1 MRDEEARVDD
11 ETAAALDP
19 SEAFEL
25 LSLAPAASVTIDPTR
40 YVTLRDMFSLTL
52 RHSSGQTLTRRVELF
67 LRDSDSA
74 EGGSDILVAEL
85 RDDGHGLL
93 FAPID
98 SSLCSARQGG
108 LPGEAVVMVRGTS
121 DDGQE
126 WHEILL
132 LYSDHVDA
140 CIDWIDALGSN
151 PRPPV
156 IARQQ
161 SFIRARQP
169 LSIEPRYDLEPVPAS
184 RQAAGQTQQPTPGL
198 SHLSS
203 SRLHDRETRSLSES
217 SCAGQAEGYEGRNN
231 AISQASSPV
240 LPSSP
245 VVTVKQRPSP
255 KSPQAGGSS
264 QLSAERP
271 TTPRS
276 PKASGGAAT
285 QAGTN
290 QSSGLRRVNAKRAS
304 RSFDHSG
311 GTWQDRRAASVGG
324 GGSPRSELSVASVG
338 STPKEAFFARQDLAA
353 PDFEISATST
363 AAAVKPTSRA
373 RLSPDQDRRQDSNLR
388 QDTRPSGAS
397 VKSAALPG
405 GNKQAI
411 QSRSQ
416 PSPSQSNESHLEDFD
431 LEKIYSP
438 DPDLA
443 RRKTTWGKKSTSPS
457 PVTPQHTSTLPSV
470 GSPSLSNRR
479 NGAFRDVTGSSGNI
493 EQAGDNTAAQNT
505 HRAGNSPLDIPHN
518 PGLTNE
524 STETVEGLAP
534 STPPLYAVPAPSRL
548 KNDIKVN
555 AGLPALTPSFRSGSR
570 SSSPLKNEYEPSA
583 TSEDSSEDAS
593 VAADI
598 QLPDDDDEHDTLS
611 DTTSEEADEELED
624 GDAPT
629 PLLPIG
635 ALQRLR
641 RVSRPGSNRT
651 ANLPSL
657 APSDSASQ
665 APYRSVPSQPM
676 ETARAIAS
684 VFAWSEGRGVW
695 ESLHPTEC
703 SIVVTGG
710 LIEVHE
716 MTAEHSAPRATP
728 AASGDRDSMSG
739 SPNFRPGRLPLVGQ
753 ELTPLVMVHRGTA
766 LDISVRSPPTARSTL
781 DCGSRIM
788 FRSRNPS
795 ECEALYGL
803 VTAARLNN
811 PTYVALQHARCR
823 HVGPGY
829 SALRGRQSQRRKSWL
844 GWGRKRSQRGDSVAE
859 PSVSA
864 SECSVGTR
872 RSLLSAMG
880 FLDRSGRF
888 FSTPLS
894 STSGSIASTEPTAA
908 SSGENSGASTP
919 AQESSPGKN
928 NSIGPAE
935 TKCRLH
941 VRADRGK
948 RWHSMGSTR
957 LTIEPSPVVGS
968 GSFFPGPVDER
979 RIIVKAK
986 STRKVFVDACLGS
999 RSFMRVGTCGIAFEV
1014 REDICG
1020 PTGEVG
1026 QAGPTGGTGVQHKI
1040 YLISVSFCVSLG
1052 RYNLLRV
1059 VLSLLDL
1066 LRSRPFPSVQA
1077 SADDDRVISVWHSL
1091 AVQSS
1096 PVKYRF

>member
-1 MRDEEARVDD
+1 
-11 ETAAALDP
+11 
-19 SEAFEL
+19 
-25 LSLAPAASVTIDPTR
+25 
-40 YVTLRDMFSLTL
+40 MFSLTL
-52 RHSSGQTLTRRVELF
+52 RHSSGQTITRRVELF
-67 LRDSDSA
+67 LRDSDSG
-74 EGGSDILVAEL
+74 EGGGDVLVAEL

-126 WHEILL
+126 RHEILL

-169 LSIEPRYDLEPVPAS
+169 LSIEPRHDLESVPAS
-184 RQAAGQTQQPTPGL
+184 RQAVEETRQRIPGDAR
-198 SHLSS
+198 LSS
-203 SRLHDRETRSLSES
+203 CHDHDRETRGLSEPS
-217 SCAGQAEGYEGRNN
+217 RAGQVEEFEGQNN
-231 AISQASSPV
+231 AINQASSPV

-245 VVTVKQRPSP
+245 VPTVKQGRSLTSP
-255 KSPQAGGSS
+255 HAAGSS
-264 QLSAERP
+264 QLGAER
-271 TTPRS
+271 TFTSLS
-276 PKASGGAAT
+276 PQASGGAAM

-290 QSSGLRRVNAKRAS
+290 QSNGLRRVNAKRAS
-304 RSFDHSG
+304 RSFDLSA
-311 GTWQDRRAASVGG
+311 GTLQDQGAASVGG
-324 GGSPRSELSVASVG
+324 GNVSPRSELSVASVS
-338 STPKEAFFARQDLAA
+338 STPREAFLARQDLAV
-353 PDFEISATST
+353 PEFKVPATST
-363 AAAVKPTSRA
+363 AAAAAAVKPNPRT
-373 RLSPDQDRRQDSNLR
+373 RLSPDQGRHQDSNSR
-388 QDTRPSGAS
+388 QDTRLSAAS
-397 VKSAALPG
+397 VKSAVLPG
-405 GNKQAI
+405 GSKQAV

-416 PSPSQSNESHLEDFD
+416 LSSPQISDPHLEGLDR
-431 LEKIYSP
+431 EKIHAP
-438 DPDLA
+438 DPDLT
-443 RRKTTWGKKSTSPS
+443 RRERASGKKSTSSP
-457 PVTPQHTSTLPSV
+457 PVTPQNTSV
-470 GSPSLSNRR
+470 GSQSPSNRR
-479 NGAFRDVTGSSGNI
+479 NGASRDVTESSGNI
-493 EQAGDNTAAQNT
+493 DHAGHNTAAHNT
-505 HRAGNSPLDIPHN
+505 HSASNSFLDIPHN
-518 PGLTNE
+518 PGLTSE
-524 STETVEGLAP
+524 STETVEELTPA
-534 STPPLYAVPAPSRL
+534 TPPLYAVPAPSRL

-555 AGLPALTPSFRSGSR
+555 AGLQALSPSFRSGSR
-570 SSSPLKNEYEPSA
+570 SSSPLKHEYEPSE
-583 TSEDSSEDAS
+583 TSEGSLEDAS

-598 QLPDDDDEHDTLS
+598 QLPDDDDGQDTLS
-611 DTTSEEADEELED
+611 DTTSEEEGEEELED

-629 PLLPIG
+629 PLIPIG

-641 RVSRPGSNRT
+641 KVSRPGSNRT

-676 ETARAIAS
+676 EMARAIAS
-684 VFAWSEGRGVW
+684 VFAWSEGRGLW
-695 ESLHPTEC
+695 ESVHPTEC

-716 MTAEHSAPRATP
+716 MTAEHSAPRATS

-739 SPNFRPGRLPLVGQ
+739 SPSVQSERLPLVGQ

-766 LDISVRSPPTARSTL
+766 LDISIRSPPTARSTL

-795 ECEALYGL
+795 ECETLYGL
-803 VTAARLNN
+803 VTAARLKN
-811 PTYVALQHARCR
+811 PTYVALQQARCR
-823 HVGPGY
+823 HVGAGY

-844 GWGRKRSQRGDSVAE
+844 GWGRERSQRGDSVAE

-864 SECSVGTR
+864 SETSVGTR
-872 RSLLSAMG
+872 RSLLSAMR

-888 FSTPLS
+888 FSTPRS
-894 STSGSIASTEPTAA
+894 NTSCSIASTEPTAP

-919 AQESSPGKN
+919 AQESSPGGMN

-941 VRADRGK
+941 VRADRSK

-957 LTIEPSPVVGS
+957 LTIEPSPVLGS
-968 GSFFPGPVDER
+968 GSPGFFPGPIDER

-986 STRKVFVDACLGS
+986 STGKVFVDACLGS

-1014 REDICG
+1014 RADICG

-1026 QAGPTGGTGVQHKI
+1026 QAGPMGGTGVQHKI
-1040 YLISVSFCVSLG
+1040 YMISVSPSFMSLTP
-1052 RYNLLRV
+1052 
-1059 VLSLLDL
+1059 LSSKPLID
-1066 LRSRPFPSVQA
+1066 
-1077 SADDDRVISVWHSL
+1077 DDDRVVCHRGVPLYPIAFHHS
-1091 AVQSS
+1091 
-1096 PVKYRF
+1096 PF